1 MSAKVTN
8 SINDAALVIQQGG
21 VVICPSEGVYG
32 ISCSLFNED
41 AIKRVI
47 NNIII
52 IIINIILFFFFI
64 FCIF

>member
-8 SINDAALVIQQGG
+8 SIKDAALVIQQGG

-47 NNIII
+47 
-52 IIINIILFFFFI
+52 
-64 FCIF
+64 